1 MLTWKVYRSCTLLG
15 ARVKE
20 TIQMDPSVSQSCQQ
34 PNAGVQCT
42 NTSRLCK
49 LSYVK
54 SAYGITDT
62 PDSVPELISQR
73 RRWLNGSFFAAIHAT
88 VKFGYI
94 YRSDHSFI
102 RKFWLHI
109 ELVYQLFQQLFAWFS
124 LANYYISFVSCFP
137 NSFQALLLYVSI
149 LKCTYSSSILTVN
162 PHSFTR
168 RLFFW
173 PRMDEIRQYCA
184 TLHLSWSTHHVLP
197 PLYGQHSERQ

>member
-1 MLTWKVYRSCTLLG
+1 
-15 ARVKE
+15 
-20 TIQMDPSVSQSCQQ
+20 MDPSVSQYRSKSS
-34 PNAGVQCT
+34 AKVQCA
-42 NTSRLCK
+42 NSSLIP
-49 LSYVK
+49 SYVK

-124 LANYYISFVSCFP
+124 LANYYISFVSCLP
-137 NSFQALLLYVSI
+137 NSLQALLLYAS
-149 LKCTYSSSILTVN
+149 
-162 PHSFTR
+162 
-168 RLFFW
+168 
-173 PRMDEIRQYCA
+173 
-184 TLHLSWSTHHVLP
+184 
-197 PLYGQHSERQ
+197 G